1 MASVAFSLTTESSD
15 TNNTAIGAKIESTNV
30 LRKIAPWHSSDSH
43 LRLSESYILFFFL
56 DFTDNFTF
64 NSNCST
70 GYNGDRVMIPL
81 PNCDDNR
88 TRN

>member
-1 MASVAFSLTTESSD
+1 MASVAFSLTTGSSD
-15 TNNTAIGAKIESTNV
+15 KNNTAIGAPIDNPNV
-30 LRKIAPWHSSDSH
+30 LKKIAPWHTSDSSF
-43 LRLSESYILFFFL
+43 RLSESYILFFFL

-81 PNCDDNR
+81 PNL
-88 TRN
+88 

>member
-1 MASVAFSLTTESSD
+1 MASVAFSLTTGSSD
-15 TNNTAIGAKIESTNV
+15 TNNTAIGAPIENSNV
-30 LRKIAPWHSSDSH
+30 LKKIAPWHTSDSSF
-43 LRLSESYILFFFL
+43 RLSVSYILFFFL

-81 PNCDDNR
+81 PNL
-88 TRN
+88 

>member
-1 MASVAFSLTTESSD
+1 MASVAFSLTTGSSD
-15 TNNTAIGAKIESTNV
+15 TNNTKIGAPIDNTEILK
-30 LRKIAPWHSSDSH
+30 KIAAWHTTESH

-56 DFTDNFTF
+56 DFSDNFTF

-81 PNCDDNR
+81 PNL
-88 TRN
+88 

>member
-1 MASVAFSLTTESSD
+1 MASVAFSLTTGSSD
-15 TNNTAIGAKIESTNV
+15 TNNTAIGAPIENSNV
-30 LRKIAPWHSSDSH
+30 LKKIAPWQTSDSSF
-43 LRLSESYILFFFL
+43 RLSVSYILFFFL

-81 PNCDDNR
+81 PYL
-88 TRN
+88 